1 MRRGAHFTDNIV
13 RVGLNYHSTHLIAAS
28 AKTATA
34 WRILAAMRGGGLAD
48 RLIEIGRKS
57 TLTARSLIA

>member
-28 AKTATA
+28 AKTA
-34 WRILAAMRGGGLAD
+34 AA
-48 RLIEIGRKS
+48 GRYWPQWVVGA
-57 TLTARSLIA
+57 LTAKARSRQDL